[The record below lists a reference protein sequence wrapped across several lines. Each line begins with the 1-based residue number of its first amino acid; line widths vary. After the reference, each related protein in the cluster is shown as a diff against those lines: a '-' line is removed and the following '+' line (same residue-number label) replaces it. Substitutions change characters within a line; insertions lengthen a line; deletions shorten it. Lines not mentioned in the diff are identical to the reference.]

1 MAQKEKL
8 EQVLELLL
16 SENQEKAA
24 ELAHEIIVETAR
36 NIYESMMEAEEIAD
50 ETEDFT
56 SEIESDESEI
66 ASDEENDGELDDE
79 EDADG
84 GDESEDDEEEQDVED
99 RVEDLEAQLA
109 ELRAE
114 FDALMDEELEE
125 PNHADLQATIGDDD
139 SDDAS
144 DDASDDSDISEFG
157 SDELDNDE
165 EDMRD
170 PAEMFER
177 RMTKQLQVAPQTK
190 KGKKET
196 RVAEETQFLN
206 KVADT
211 GQRGTAKLAGTGN
224 KSSLGAENTK
234 SPYTNPPSKKDYG
247 GKPVKFGS
255 GTGGEYGKYNGETA
269 EDGTIT
275 DNLGV
280 KPKRVSDK
288 ADATPKYTGGKA
300 AGDGGN
306 KSPVRK
312 QD

>member
-8 EQVLELLL
+8 EQVLEFLL

-79 EDADG
+79 EDAEG
-84 GDESEDDEEEQDVED
+84 GDESEDGGEEQDVED

-139 SDDAS
+139 S

>member
-79 EDADG
+79 EDTESG
-84 GDESEDDEEEQDVED
+84 EESEDDVEEQDVED

-125 PNHADLQATIGDDD
+125 PNHADLQATVGDDD
-139 SDDAS
+139 GDA
-144 DDASDDSDISEFG
+144 SEFG
-157 SDELDNDE
+157 GDELDSDV
-165 EDMRD
+165 DMHD
-170 PAEMFER
+170 PEEMFER
-177 RMTKQLQVAPQTK
+177 RMSEQLQVAPQTK

-280 KPKRVSDK
+280 EPKRVADK

>member
-79 EDADG
+79 EDAEG
-84 GDESEDDEEEQDVED
+84 GDESEDGGEEQDVED

-139 SDDAS
+139 SDD
-144 DDASDDSDISEFG
+144 SDISEFG
-157 SDELDNDE
+157 GDELDNDE

-234 SPYTNPPSKKDYG
+234 SPYTNPPSQKDYG
-247 GKPVKFGS
+247 GKPVKFV
-255 GTGGEYGKYNGETA
+255 
-269 EDGTIT
+269 T
-275 DNLGV
+275 DMFASLF
-280 KPKRVSDK
+280 
-288 ADATPKYTGGKA
+288 
-300 AGDGGN
+300 
-306 KSPVRK
+306 
-312 QD
+312 

>member
-66 ASDEENDGELDDE
+66 ASDEENDGELEDE
-79 EDADG
+79 EDAEG
-84 GDESEDDEEEQDVED
+84 GEESEDGVEEQDVED

-125 PNHADLQATIGDDD
+125 PNHADLHATIGDDD

-144 DDASDDSDISEFG
+144 DDGDISEFG
-157 SDELDNDE
+157 GDELDNDE

-280 KPKRVSDK
+280 EPKRVADK

>member
-79 EDADG
+79 EDAEG
-84 GDESEDDEEEQDVED
+84 GDESEDGGEEQDVED

-125 PNHADLQATIGDDD
+125 PNHADLRATIGDDD

-144 DDASDDSDISEFG
+144 DDSDISEFG
-157 SDELDNDE
+157 GDELDNDE

-280 KPKRVSDK
+280 EPKRVSDK

>member
-79 EDADG
+79 EDAEG
-84 GDESEDDEEEQDVED
+84 GDESEDGGEEQDVED

-125 PNHADLQATIGDDD
+125 PNHADLQATIG
-139 SDDAS
+139 DDAS